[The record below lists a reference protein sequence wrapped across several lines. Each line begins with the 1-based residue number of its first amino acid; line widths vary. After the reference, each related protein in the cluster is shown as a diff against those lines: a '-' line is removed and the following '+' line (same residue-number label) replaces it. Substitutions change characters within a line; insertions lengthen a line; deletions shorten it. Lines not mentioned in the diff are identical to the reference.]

1 MGLFSGNKEERPR
14 FVEIYCAA
22 AGNNA
27 VLVDTLTGVNYF
39 FHRSKLDSASGMV
52 VLVDADGKPIV
63 TPPEE
68 LEKILNP
75 Q

>member
-27 VLVDTLTGVNYF
+27 VLWI
-39 FHRSKLDSASGMV
+39 R
-52 VLVDADGKPIV
+52 
-63 TPPEE
+63 
-68 LEKILNP
+68 
-75 Q
+75 